1 MTVEAAESQQVLDA
15 PKKLG
20 RRLRLGMIGGGQGAF
35 IGAVHRIAARLD
47 DRYELVAGALSS
59 DPERAKASA
68 EELFIAP
75 DRAYTSFEEMAAK
88 EPLRDDPVDV
98 VAIVTPNHMHYPA
111 ACAMLEA
118 GIHVICDKPMT
129 TTSEESEKLVHLVEE
144 TGKLFLL
151 THNYTGYPMVR
162 QAKAMVEAG
171 ELGKIRLVQVE
182 YPQDWLTEP
191 IEQSG
196 QKQASWRTDPKRS
209 GAGGCIGDI
218 GTHAYNLASFVSGMK
233 ATEVLTELTSFV
245 EGRVLDDDVQM
256 LLRYEN
262 GAKGMLWASQVAPG
276 NENGLRLRVYGE
288 KGGLEWVQAD
298 PNHLVYSPYG
308 KSSYRITRGGP
319 DATDAANSVSRIPGG
334 HPEGYLEAFATLYNE
349 FADVLSA
356 RILGQ
361 PEPDCSKQLPTVAD
375 GLDGLKF
382 IETAVKSSQNGGSWQ
397 KL

>member
-1 MTVEAAESQQVLDA
+1 MTVEAAEPQQVLNI

-20 RRLRLGMIGGGQGAF
+20 RRLRLGMVGGGQGAF
-35 IGAVHRIAARLD
+35 IGAVHRIASRLD

-59 DPERAKASA
+59 DPTRAKASA
-68 EELFIAP
+68 EELYISS
-75 DRAYTSFEEMAAK
+75 DRAYTSFEEMAEK

-111 ACAMLEA
+111 ARAMLEA

-129 TTSEESEKLVHLVEE
+129 TTSEESEKLVQLVEE

-151 THNYTGYPMVR
+151 THNYTGYPMIR
-162 QAKAMVEAG
+162 QAKAMIEAG
-171 ELGKIRLVQVE
+171 ELGRIRLIQVE

-218 GTHAYNLASFVSGMK
+218 GTHAYNLATFVSGMK
-233 ATEVLTELTSFV
+233 ATEVLAELTSFV

-276 NENGLRLRVYGE
+276 NENGLRLRVYGD
-288 KGGLEWVQAD
+288 KGGIEWVQAD

-319 DATDAANSVSRIPGG
+319 DAIEAANAVSRIPGG
-334 HPEGYLEAFATLYNE
+334 HPEGYLEAFATIYNE
-349 FADVLSA
+349 FADVLAA

-361 PEPDCSKQLPTVAD
+361 SEPECSKLLPTVSD
-375 GLDGLKF
+375 GLDGLNF
-382 IETAVKSSQNGGSWQ
+382 IETAVKSSQNGGAWQ